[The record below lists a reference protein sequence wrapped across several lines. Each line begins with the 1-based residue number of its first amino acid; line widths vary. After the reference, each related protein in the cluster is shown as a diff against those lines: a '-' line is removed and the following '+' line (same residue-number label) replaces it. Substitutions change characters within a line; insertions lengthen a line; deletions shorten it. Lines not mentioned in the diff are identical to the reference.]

1 MSTDP
6 QRPDRTR
13 ASDAEREEFATIVR
27 NAMTEGR
34 LTLEEGEERLA
45 QVYAAKF
52 RDELAPLTIDL
63 PDGGRPA
70 PEETPQDRAAFRSG
84 MGRHVGFVVAV
95 TAVLVG
101 LWALSG
107 AHFFWPAIP
116 LTFMAIGLVR
126 HARWRQWR
134 RLGGPPWAGPG
145 WSGPGQAGQGWGG
158 HHHGHGGH
166 GRDRGGWDRRGW
178 EGRGWERRDWRDGEP
193 APWNR

>member
-6 QRPDRTR
+6 HRPHRTR

-27 NAMTEGR
+27 TAMTEGR
-34 LTLEEGEERLA
+34 LTLEEGEERLT

-52 RDELAPLTIDL
+52 RDELAPLTADL

-70 PEETPQDRAAFRSG
+70 PEETPQERAAYRRG
-84 MGRHVGFVVAV
+84 MGRHTGFVVAV
-95 TAVLVG
+95 AAILVG
-101 LWALSG
+101 LWVLSG

-116 LTFMAIGLVR
+116 LTFLAIGLVR
-126 HARWRQWR
+126 HARWRQWQ

-145 WSGPGQAGQGWGG
+145 CAGPRGVRRGWE
-158 HHHGHGGH
+158 HGGWE
-166 GRDRGGWDRRGW
+166 RGGWDRRGW
-178 EGRGWERRDWRDGEP
+178 ERRGWDRDSEP